1 MAANMSLALLG
12 DPNDSDFTRWV
23 ARWKSRWIPER
34 AWGVRA
40 AGRWVAT
47 LATEPRLITVPGP
60 DGTTNDLG
68 ADALTGVSVNPSH
81 RRRGLLTQMLGQS
94 LAAAKDRGDAISML
108 IAAEWPIY
116 GRFGYAP
123 ATRMADYT
131 YFCRPAQAKV
141 APSELGSVRQVDNAE
156 LGTVAPAV
164 FAAARRL
171 RAGHVDRD
179 ELWWRRLLGL
189 DGFERIGKIPH
200 YYLHEGPAGPDGLLL
215 WKVTRDFG
223 LDGSLGAIDV
233 DELVAA
239 SDLAYRNLWA
249 FLSGVDVISE
259 VALHARPVDEPA
271 RWLMRDG
278 RALRQGF
285 TGDFTW
291 VRLLDV
297 PAALSARGYSA
308 SGRLVLDVRDD
319 GLGYAAGRFALD
331 ADGTGAVCA
340 PTTDDADLHV
350 SAQALASAY
359 LGGHALRALAVGG
372 GVEERTRGA
381 LARADAMF
389 ATALVPWNPTAF

>member
-1 MAANMSLALLG
+1 MVANMGLALLQ
-12 DPNDSDFTRWV
+12 DPYDSEFAKRI
-23 ARWKSRWIPER
+23 ARWQSRWIEDR
-34 AWGVRA
+34 AWGARA
-40 AGRWVAT
+40 DGRWVGT
-47 LATEPRLITVPGP
+47 LATEPRMITVPGP
-60 DGTTNDLG
+60 DGMSGDLA

-94 LAAAKDRGDAISML
+94 LAAAKERGDAVSIL

-123 ATRMADYT
+123 ATSVADYT
-131 YFCRPAQAKV
+131 YFSRSPDAAV
-141 APSELGSVRQVDNAE
+141 APSELGSVRQVGNDE
-156 LGTVAPAV
+156 LGTVAAAV

-171 RAGHVDRD
+171 RAGQVDRD

-189 DGFERIGKIPH
+189 DGFERMGKIPH
-200 YYLHEGPAGPDGLLL
+200 YYLHEGAAGPDGLLL
-215 WKVTRDFG
+215 WKVTRDFD
-223 LDGSLGAIDV
+223 LDGSLGAIVV

-239 SDLAYRNLWA
+239 NDVAYRNLWA
-249 FLSGVDVISE
+249 FLSGIDAISE

-291 VRLLDV
+291 LRLLDV
-297 PAALSARGYSA
+297 PAALSARSYSA
-308 SGRLVLDVRDD
+308 SGRLVLEVGDD
-319 GLGYAAGRFALD
+319 GLGYAAGRFALE
-331 ADGTGAVCA
+331 ADGDGALCT
-340 PTTDDADLHV
+340 PSTDPADLWV

-359 LGGHALRALAVGG
+359 LGGHALRALAPGG

-389 ATALVPWNPTAF
+389 ATALAPWNPTWF